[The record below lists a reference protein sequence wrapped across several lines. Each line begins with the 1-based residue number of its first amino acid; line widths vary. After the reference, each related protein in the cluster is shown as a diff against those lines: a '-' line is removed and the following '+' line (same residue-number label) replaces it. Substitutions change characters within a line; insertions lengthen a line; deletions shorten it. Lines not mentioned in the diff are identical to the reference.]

1 MNIPVLPMAETF
13 IHILPA
19 LVANQIA
26 AGEVVERPASIV
38 KELVENSL
46 DAAASHI
53 RVRIEEAGKKLIEVD
68 DDGSGMGKSDA
79 LLSLKRHATSKIAS
93 ADDLHAIASHGFR
106 GEALPSIASV
116 CRFEMLTAR
125 FDATGGMNEGVLL
138 STEGGNVPD
147 VAPAAPR
154 KGTRIRIRDLF
165 FNTPARQ
172 RFLRTERTEEAVILE
187 TLRAL
192 ALANPSV
199 GFSLECGGKKR
210 LDASAGQSR
219 EARITA
225 IMGADFMRNQRAHT
239 ESFDGVLVS
248 GFFALPTHHH
258 RDAGRMYFFINGRV
272 VRDKQLISALKAG
285 YRDVLFHDRFPQAVL
300 WIEMDP
306 AEVDVNVHPA
316 KREVRFRQ
324 PQLVRGA
331 VVNCARAAIEGMSMQ
346 VSDAT
351 TRQAL
356 ESMRGDSS
364 AMKNRSFSSQPTGR
378 PDAFTLQQLF
388 SAPSQV
394 NSVREPQAAYAG
406 GADHTSVADDG
417 ALHLGT
423 ALAQIH
429 RCYIVAQSDDG
440 IVLIDQHAA
449 AERITYEEFKRNL
462 EKGPLACQALLTPAD
477 WQPDAATSAWLHEHA
492 EALTPF
498 GFEIEAQGEE
508 RFSVCAVP
516 ALLAAESPVEMAAEL
531 VASLRSAGAGAE
543 GRGRILERW
552 LGNRAC
558 KGSIKAGR
566 LLKAEEQEA
575 LLREMERTPNIAQCN
590 HGRPTY
596 IRLSLMELDSLF
608 GRRG

>member
-1 MNIPVLPMAETF
+1 MVESV
-13 IHILPA
+13 IHILPTA
-19 LVANQIA
+19 VANQIA

-46 DAAASHI
+46 DAAASCI
-53 RVRIEEAGKKLIEVD
+53 RVRIEQAGKKLIEVD
-68 DDGSGMGKSDA
+68 DDGSGMSKADA
-79 LLSLKRHATSKIAS
+79 LLSLKRHATSKITR
-93 ADDLHAIASHGFR
+93 ADDLQAIASHGFR

-116 CRFEMLTAR
+116 CRFEMQTSRAAAVSTSASEGFFISTAAG
-125 FDATGGMNEGVLL
+125 DD
-138 STEGGNVPD
+138 PD
-147 VAPAAPR
+147 VRPVAPR

-172 RFLRTERTEEAVILE
+172 RFLRTERTEEAVIVE

-192 ALANPSV
+192 ALANTGV
-199 GFSLECGGKKR
+199 GFRLDCDGRNR
-210 LDASAGQSR
+210 LDAPSGQSR
-219 EARITA
+219 EARVAA
-225 IMGADFMRNQRAHT
+225 IMGGDFMNNQMPHS
-239 ESFDGVLVS
+239 ESYDGVHVA

-258 RDAGRMYFFINGRV
+258 RDAGRMHFFINGRV

-300 WIEMDP
+300 WIEMDT

-324 PQLVRGA
+324 PQSVRGA
-331 VVNCARAAIEGMSMQ
+331 VVNCVRAAIEKMGQQ

-351 TRQAL
+351 TSQAL
-356 ESMRGDSS
+356 EAMRGG
-364 AMKNRSFSSQPTGR
+364 FSTSRMPASRIADTS
-378 PDAFTLQQLF
+378 TLQRLF
-388 SAPSQV
+388 SAPAEAQGAC
-394 NSVREPQAAYAG
+394 EPQADYAVG
-406 GADHTSVADDG
+406 VSISGVSIADKGDLD
-417 ALHLGT
+417 LGMP
-423 ALAQIH
+423 LAQVH

-449 AERITYEEFKRNL
+449 AERITYEKFKRDL
-462 EKGPLACQALLTPAD
+462 AKGSLACQALLTPAD
-477 WQPDAATSAWLHEHA
+477 WQPDVAMSAWLHDNA
-492 EALTPF
+492 EAFSAF
-498 GFEIEAQGEE
+498 GFEVEARGEE
-508 RFSVCAVP
+508 RFAVAAIP
-516 ALLAAESPVEMAAEL
+516 AMLAGESPVEMVAEL
-531 VASLRSAGAGAE
+531 ADSLRAVGAEAE
-543 GRGRILERW
+543 GRGRVLERW

-566 LLKAEEQEA
+566 LLKREEQEA

-596 IRLSLMELDSLF
+596 VRLSLNELDSLF